1 MKKIIVSKQ
10 AVREYIREIM
20 SPPGMGMGWQST
32 GDLSTAPANVSAVV
46 DPSAAQTDPSNPN
59 FKPHSRKE
67 LQSAIS
73 CMVDDISDDDAV
85 DFYDA
90 LQDVKKQR
98 DKEDKKMKKDDKK
111 VEEAVRK
118 AIRNILKEA
127 KPKKTPEFTVT
138 NPRGVMP
145 TVVPA
150 GQHGGE
156 WNRQNLQKQKQ
167 LQKTLN
173 AMKDDEDAEE
183 MTRADAPAAGR
194 GRKNVMQTDIG
205 GASFKE
211 IAKELGYAS
220 ESGAKQAAEKAM
232 AKVRFAS
239 SMDADELQILS
250 LHAMKDYV
258 DFLKGSG
265 ELTAADVQLMLD
277 HPAIVSELDGFREF
291 FDKYMKRTMKAAAGG
306 GEEVTEA
313 ATTPTTSTTTTGSG
327 AKCAKCAKQ
336 MGDADKK
343 SFEKEG
349 GMGYPKVCASCK
361 QKED

>member
-1 MKKIIVSKQ
+1 MKKLIVSKQ
-10 AVREYIREIM
+10 AVREYVREIM
-20 SPPGMGMGWQST
+20 TPPGMGMGWQST

-46 DPSAAQTDPSNPN
+46 DPSAAQTDPGNPN
-59 FKPHSRKE
+59 FKPRNRKE

-73 CMVDDISDDDAV
+73 CMVDDISDDGAV

-90 LQDVKKQR
+90 LQDAKKQR
-98 DKEDKKMKKDDKK
+98 DDEDEKMKKDDKK

-127 KPKKTPEFTVT
+127 KPKKSPEFTVT
-138 NPRGVMP
+138 NPRGITP

-156 WNRQNLQKQKQ
+156 FSRNLEKRKSK
-167 LQKTLN
+167 LKGV
-173 AMKDDEDAEE
+173 MDKWKDDEDAAP
-183 MTRADAPAAGR
+183 MVRADAPAAGR
-194 GRKNVMQTDIG
+194 ERKNVMQTDIG

-239 SMDADELQILS
+239 NMDADELQILS

-277 HPAIVSELDGFREF
+277 HPGIVSELDGFREF
-291 FDKYMKRTMKAAAGG
+291 FDKYMKRTMKGAA
-306 GEEVTEA
+306 
-313 ATTPTTSTTTTGSG
+313 SG
-327 AKCAKCAKQ
+327 A
-336 MGDADKK
+336 
-343 SFEKEG
+343 EE
-349 GMGYPKVCASCK
+349 
-361 QKED
+361 E

>member
-1 MKKIIVSKQ
+1 MKKLIVSKQ
-10 AVREYIREIM
+10 AVREYVREIM
-20 SPPGMGMGWQST
+20 SPPGIGMGWQST
-32 GDLSTAPANVSAVV
+32 GDLSTAPSNVSAVV
-46 DPSAAQTDPSNPN
+46 DPSAAQTNPGNPN
-59 FKPHSRKE
+59 FKPRDRKE

-73 CMVDDISDDDAV
+73 CMINDISDDGAA
-85 DFYDA
+85 DFYDT
-90 LQDVKKQR
+90 LQDAKKQR
-98 DKEDKKMKKDDKK
+98 DKEDEKMNKDDKK
-111 VEEAVRK
+111 VEEAVRN
-118 AIRNILKEA
+118 AVRNILKEA
-127 KPKKTPEFTVT
+127 KPKKTPEFTAT
-138 NPRGVMP
+138 NPLDVKP
-145 TVVPA
+145 TVYPA
-150 GQHGGE
+150 GMHGGE

-167 LQKTLN
+167 LQKTLS

-239 SMDADELQILS
+239 NMDADELQILS

-277 HPAIVSELDGFREF
+277 HPGIVSELDGFREF
-291 FDKYMKRTMKAAAGG
+291 FDKYMKRTMKGAA
-306 GEEVTEA
+306 
-313 ATTPTTSTTTTGSG
+313 SG
-327 AKCAKCAKQ
+327 A
-336 MGDADKK
+336 
-343 SFEKEG
+343 EE
-349 GMGYPKVCASCK
+349 
-361 QKED
+361 E